1 MSVSKHECEYN
12 EMERERE
19 RVSWT
24 SFINKIGM
32 KKKNVEMKKIS
43 N

>member
-1 MSVSKHECEYN
+1 MGVSKHECEYN
-12 EMERERE
+12 EMERE